1 MSGWAAAA
9 SSAMDIGGKLYDDY
23 RSRKAT
29 SSQRSWEE
37 YMSNTAH
44 QREVADLRAAGLN
57 PILSATG
64 GSGASTPNS
73 AAAVVHPGNYDFAG
87 KYSVFKQLAMQE
99 KLNDSTI
106 DKQTADARQSAS
118 QQWLNEYTMH
128 NLLPRQASAFEAASG
143 RDNTQALVNMSQAG
157 VASAQAEAVRLDNQ
171 LRALGLIAKQRDL
184 DADDWN
190 KAVERI
196 TRPIVTGAGAVGEA
210 IGAFGKG
217 LDLFNSARG
226 VSRDTERWNRETYEY
241 RFKNPY
247 YD

>member
-1 MSGWAAAA
+1 MSGWAALA

-99 KLNDSTI
+99 KLNEAQVFALNRQAFRDSTQG
-106 DKQTADARQSAS
+106 KA
-118 QQWLNEYTMH
+118 N
-128 NLLPRQASAFEAASG
+128 EAAT
-143 RDNTQALVNMSQAG
+143 NFLIPKQALAAQEQAKLSSALSYNAGLDGALKSYDVNAAQNISGAASYIPAG
-157 VASAQAEAVRLDNQ
+157 KFV
-171 LRALGLIAKQRDL
+171 L
-184 DADDWN
+184 DAY
-190 KAVERI
+190 R
-196 TRPIVTGAGAVGEA
+196 
-210 IGAFGKG
+210 G
-217 LDLFNSARG
+217 L
-226 VSRDTERWNRETYEY
+226 
-241 RFKNPY
+241 FKK
-247 YD
+247 